1 MDMTTPDGNA
11 CQTNIGALE
20 RAASVAGGLA
30 LALYGLR
37 RGRAA
42 GLLSTVIG
50 GVLVGRGVSGSCSVY
65 RALNLNTAALGQGG
79 EEDLAQRSTVP
90 IHASITVNRPAQEL
104 YDLWRRLEDQP
115 KFVVGLESVEVLDE
129 TCSHWVARVWGGR
142 TLEWDSE
149 ITADVPG
156 SRLAWRALPSSDLP
170 HRGSVEFRPATG
182 GRGTV
187 VAVEVEYAPP
197 GGRLLARVAE
207 LAGQGP
213 RMVWQKSLARFKAW
227 AETGE
232 MPTVDGQPAG
242 GAR

>member
-1 MDMTTPDGNA
+1 MDMTTPDG
-11 CQTNIGALE
+11 TTSKINIGSLE

-37 RGRAA
+37 QGRSS
-42 GLLSTVIG
+42 GLLQTVIG
-50 GVLVGRGVSGSCSVY
+50 GVLVGRGMSGNCPVY
-65 RALNLNTAALGQGG
+65 RALNLNTAADQGG

-104 YDLWRRLEDQP
+104 YDLWHRLEDQP
-115 KFVVGLESVEVLDE
+115 KFVVGLESVEILDE
-129 TCSHWVARVWGGR
+129 TRSHWVARVWGGR

-156 SRLAWRALPSSDLP
+156 SRLAWRALPGSDLP
-170 HRGSVEFRPATG
+170 HRGSVEFHPATG

-197 GGRLLARVAE
+197 GGRLLTRVAE

-213 RMVWQKSLARFKAW
+213 RAIWQKSLARFKAW